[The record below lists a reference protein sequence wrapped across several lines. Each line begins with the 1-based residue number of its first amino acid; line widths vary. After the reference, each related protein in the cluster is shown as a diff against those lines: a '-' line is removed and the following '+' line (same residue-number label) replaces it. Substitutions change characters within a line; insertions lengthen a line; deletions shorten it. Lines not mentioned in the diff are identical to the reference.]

1 MMKSLIRKIV
11 PLLLLISLMGGSA
24 WAQGRIATVELRKV
38 FDGYWKT
45 KQADAALKDRAADI
59 EKDHKNMLDDWKKAK
74 DEYQTLLGDANNQTL
89 SFEERE
95 KRKKSAE
102 DKLKQI
108 KDSEEAL
115 AQYERQARTTIDE
128 QRKRMR
134 DSIVEEI
141 RAAVNSKAKSAG
153 YALVIDTG
161 AESGNGN
168 AAAGTPGTPVFLYAN
183 NENDITAA
191 VLAQLNAGAPAETPK
206 PEEKLGLTDKK
217 DEKKKDKK

>member
-1 MMKSLIRKIV
+1 MMMKSLFRKTV
-11 PLLLLISLMGGSA
+11 PLLLLMSLMGGSA

-108 KDSEEAL
+108 KESEEAIS
-115 AQYERQARTTIDE
+115 QYERQARTTLEE

-141 RAAVNSKAKSAG
+141 RAAVSSKAKSAG

-183 NENDITAA
+183 TENDITAT
-191 VLAQLNAGAPAETPK
+191 VLSQLNAGAPAELPK
-206 PEEKLGLTDKK
+206 TEEKPADKK